1 MNTSDKIRIIL
12 IGILTAAASV
22 LTYAQTMTVVVKNV
36 KSDVGTLR
44 LAVYNSEDQ
53 FMKNE
58 IAATEVKAVN
68 GQAVA
73 VFKNLG
79 TGTYAISVMHDA
91 NDNKELDSN
100 FMGVP
105 KEGFGFS
112 NDAMGMF
119 GPPDFKKA
127 SFVHAGMNDVV
138 ISLRY
143 M

>member
-1 MNTSDKIRIIL
+1 MNTPSKIRVIL

-22 LTYAQTMTVVVKNV
+22 LSYAQTMTVVVKNV
-36 KSDVGTLR
+36 KSDAGTVR

-53 FMKNE
+53 FMKSE
-58 IAATEVKAVN
+58 VAAIEVKAVN

-73 VFKNLG
+73 VFKNLA

-127 SFVHAGMNDVV
+127 SFEHAGKKDVV